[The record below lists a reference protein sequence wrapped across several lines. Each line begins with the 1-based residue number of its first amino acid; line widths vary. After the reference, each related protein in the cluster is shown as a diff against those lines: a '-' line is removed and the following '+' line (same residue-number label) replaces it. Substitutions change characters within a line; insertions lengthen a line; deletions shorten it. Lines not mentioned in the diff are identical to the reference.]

1 MKKRILSLTF
11 ICTGALQ
18 AQLNPAITNWLLN
31 TSGLTGSHY
40 VQGNGTPIND
50 NVPANVQTVQ
60 YSSNFVY
67 VSTKGIPAYVT
78 GPFLD
83 GNPSLASNQNAIFK
97 LPLNPT
103 ANTGTLTSTTGGNIG
118 IFING
123 VALFDYRDGVA
134 WNAKTNALCWR
145 SR

>member
-1 MKKRILSLTF
+1 MKKRILSLTL

-67 VSTKGIPAYVT
+67 VSTKGIPCLLY
-78 GPFLD
+78 
-83 GNPSLASNQNAIFK
+83 
-97 LPLNPT
+97 
-103 ANTGTLTSTTGGNIG
+103 TSD
-118 IFING
+118 
-123 VALFDYRDGVA
+123 AADD
-134 WNAKTNALCWR
+134 
-145 SR
+145 